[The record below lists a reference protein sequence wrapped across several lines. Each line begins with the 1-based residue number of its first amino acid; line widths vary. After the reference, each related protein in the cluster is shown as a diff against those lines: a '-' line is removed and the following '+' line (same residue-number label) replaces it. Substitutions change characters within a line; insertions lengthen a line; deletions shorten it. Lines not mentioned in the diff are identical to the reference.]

1 MTLFANPVLN
11 QILHLAPETIVVIT
25 FLILL
30 LQKASGRK
38 GATLAMIGCILF
50 LLVRLGW
57 IARTAILTQADFEI
71 GIFDSL
77 LFKVTNYGLMCL
89 SLTGYGLWVLSF
101 RSLTR
106 DHGPPV
112 STNLQEF

>member
-38 GATLAMIGCILF
+38 GATLASIGCILF
-50 LLVRLGW
+50 LLVRL
-57 IARTAILTQADFEI
+57 F
-71 GIFDSL
+71 FL
-77 LFKVTNYGLMCL
+77 LRSRLLPGLLL
-89 SLTGYGLWVLSF
+89 SGSWW
-101 RSLTR
+101 RHR
-106 DHGPPV
+106 
-112 STNLQEF
+112 